1 MNFRTLIGLVGLALI
16 LSLSSAAS
24 ADTYTYNVVTGNG
37 LTATFADFTSNGKTI
52 VAYGSVNGVGA
63 DLWFKNGG
71 GSETGLG
78 LAVPINHEIGGNS
91 FIQFDISQLLAV
103 HPTSL
108 TLSIGSVSSGESY
121 SVWGSNSFSLSDKG
135 TFLGTSSSPMFSV
148 PGFAGYKFISISAAS
163 GNVLITGV
171 TAKTD
176 VPEPGS
182 SSLIIAG
189 LMSIVAAGMF
199 FRRGVT
205 LGPRHRMA

>member
-1 MNFRTLIGLVGLALI
+1 M
-16 LSLSSAAS
+16 LSVSSAAL
-24 ADTYTYNVVTGNG
+24 ADTYTYNVVTGSG
-37 LTATFADFTSNGKTI
+37 LTGTTADFTANGKTI
-52 VAYGSVNGVGA
+52 TAYGSVNGVGA

-78 LAVPINHEIGGNS
+78 LAVPVNHEIAGNS

-103 HPTSL
+103 NPTSL
-108 TLSIGSVSSGESY
+108 TLSIGSVGPGESY
-121 SVWGSNSFSLSDKG
+121 SVWGSNSVLDKG
-135 TFLGTSSSPMFSV
+135 TWLGSSSSPMFSV
-148 PGFAGYKFISISAAS
+148 PGFASYKFISISAAS
-163 GNVLITGV
+163 GNVLVTGV

-189 LMSIVAAGMF
+189 LMSIVGAGMF

-205 LGPRHRMA
+205 LGARHRMA